1 MAKFH
6 KGKYKP
12 KHPEKYVGDVNNIV
26 YRSSWELSFCRW
38 IDNNPA
44 VKKFN
49 MEGVVIPYV
58 SVVDN
63 KVHRYFVDFIL
74 EYEDRKGETRRAL
87 VEVKPHKQTQP
98 PVPPKKKSKY
108 YINEVLTYHV
118 NVSKWKAAIEFCKK
132 NNMDFVVL
140 TEKGA
145 INLTKGAASEETL
158 LENLEGFKCH

>member
-6 KGKYKP
+6 KGRYKP

-74 EYEDRKGETRRAL
+74 EFEDRKGEIRRAL

-98 PVPPKKKSKY
+98 PVAPKKKSKY

-118 NVSKWKAAIEFCKK
+118 NMSKWKAAIEFCKK
-132 NNMDFVVL
+132 NNMDFVIL

-145 INLTKGAASEETL
+145 INLTKGAASEEML

>member
-12 KHPEKYVGDVNNIV
+12 KHPEKYVGDINNIV

-38 IDNNPA
+38 IDNNPS

-58 SVVDN
+58 SAVDN

-74 EYEDRKGETRRAL
+74 EFEDRKGETRRAL

-118 NVSKWKAAIEFCKK
+118 NMSKWKAAIEFCKK

-145 INLTKGAASEETL
+145 INLTKGAASEEML

>member
-118 NVSKWKAAIEFCKK
+118 NMSKWKAAIEFCKK
-132 NNMDFVVL
+132 NSMDFVIL

-145 INLTKGAASEETL
+145 INLTKGAASEEML